1 MTTAVEIEITD
12 EKALATLREVV
23 AERPEYI
30 YSAPNHMKE
39 DERDASCF
47 YVHTDEDGSI
57 VSAGCA
63 IGVVL
68 HRLGVP
74 LEALVKEEG
83 CRAYGVVARLFP
95 KLSQRTYQRFNDM
108 QMCQDDGDRWGLA
121 YAKATGETI

>member
-1 MTTAVEIEITD
+1 MSASLTD
-12 EKALATLREVV
+12 EKVISTLREVV

-30 YSAPNHMKE
+30 YSCPTHMQE
-39 DERDASCF
+39 DPAQADPSCF
-47 YVHTDEDGSI
+47 YVHTDEDGSP

-74 LEALVKEEG
+74 LETLVKEEG
-83 CRAYGVVARLFP
+83 ARAYGVVQRLFP
-95 KLSQRTYQRFNDM
+95 NLSAKTYRRLGDM
-108 QMCQDDGDRWGLA
+108 QQYQDDRVPWGLA